1 MAQYEGLDA
10 RAKDEFAAL
19 KAKLMPEVSKSLEE
33 NKADIAE
40 LLSLEIIKRYYYQ
53 KGEIQYSLR
62 TDKELKVALD
72 LLKPQGKY
80 SLILGS
86 KQ

>member
-1 MAQYEGLDA
+1 MAQYEGLDS

-19 KAKLMPEVSKSLEE
+19 KTKLMPEVSKSLEE
-33 NKADIAE
+33 NKTDIAE

-72 LLKPQGKY
+72 LLKPEGKY
-80 SLILGS
+80 SMILSG
-86 KQ
+86 KK